1 MVQLVPLQTNLHFAA
16 TSAQKRSNSEV
27 CNLAHIVHVMG
38 EPYSEG
44 TVWNTADPIV
54 RIVQVLAVFVVLS
67 VAATPPYG
75 GCTKE
80 KAYIAAM
87 KSDLRNLMS
96 AQEQQFADNGRYAA
110 SLSELAFRASS
121 GVTMSIGQATRAG
134 WSATAVHGGTV
145 VWCAIFV
152 GDARLFAGIAE
163 ESAPACW
170 S

>member
-1 MVQLVPLQTNLHFAA
+1 MHLASPLAKNLGFHVHRRR
-16 TSAQKRSNSEV
+16 KRSNSEV
-27 CNLAHIVHVMG
+27 CDLAHIVHVRG

-44 TVWNTADPIV
+44 TVSNSVDPIMRV
-54 RIVQVLAVFVVLS
+54 VQVLAVFIVLPMA
-67 VAATPPYG
+67 VTVHG